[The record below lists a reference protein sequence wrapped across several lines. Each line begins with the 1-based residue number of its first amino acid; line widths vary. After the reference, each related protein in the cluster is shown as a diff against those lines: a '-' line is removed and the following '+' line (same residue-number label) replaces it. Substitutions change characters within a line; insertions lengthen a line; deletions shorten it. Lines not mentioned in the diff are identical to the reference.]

1 VSGFLPK
8 KDAEAAG
15 RLLAPGMLVEVV
27 VGAGGLRPA
36 GGASS
41 VTVTCKPEA
50 VAAAAA
56 KEWDGLNIGGWLWG
70 DSVICWAC
78 AACCAVSALLLCVC
92 LQQPR

>member
-1 VSGFLPK
+1 MPK

-15 RLLAPGMLVEVV
+15 RVLAPGMLVEVV

-36 GGASS
+36 GAASN

-56 KEWDGLNIGGWLWG
+56 KEWDGLNIGVWEVVCRH
-70 DSVICWAC
+70 DM
-78 AACCAVSALLLCVC
+78 CCVVLLLERVC
-92 LQQPR
+92 RCRR